1 MKQPAGLAAA
11 DWAVIAALLLG
22 VLAAG
27 LYFSRRAGW
36 SRSGTPAPS
45 RRASGESSRL
55 PGPTGPEGMPPPGP
69 V

>member
-1 MKQPAGLAAA
+1 LKPSAGLAAA

-22 VLAAG
+22 VL
-27 LYFSRRAGW
+27 YF
-36 SRSGTPAPS
+36 S
-45 RRASGESSRL
+45 RRASGEGSRL